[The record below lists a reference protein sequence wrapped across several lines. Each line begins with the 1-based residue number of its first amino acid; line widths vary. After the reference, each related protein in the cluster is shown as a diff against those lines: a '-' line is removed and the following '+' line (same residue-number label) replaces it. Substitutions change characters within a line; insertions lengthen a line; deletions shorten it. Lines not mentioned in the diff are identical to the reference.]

1 MLLQDFIQR
10 EVFEPKVKQ
19 RGVLVIYD
27 PQQRYKDVC
36 AALARNGRAVVDAS
50 ESSIESRAHA
60 LAALQRLGAQDG
72 ALDSLV
78 VYVPAQPPRN
88 DEEKQADPFAIYGVI
103 GATFPAGDG
112 DEYQSI
118 CLRAKPDHSTKVRQV
133 FRENPNPN
141 FDVINA
147 IGGGSSW
154 PQLQS
159 ILGAESARDLLFA
172 LLAPSDDAKKKL
184 KDTDSWVTEARELL
198 QGCIG
203 LKLVTRGKTWNSI
216 ADELWRYVLFS
227 EFVFDLPETLPEPL
241 VQVPKADQ
249 EARPVVEDLCDRLR
263 NDRRTQNVYIE
274 RAEAIES
281 ELNLRAICAEI
292 HDLGIKDTFPFEER
306 SICARAVKTLA
317 GDDMDALRKI
327 LGRQSMSVW
336 GGRGESQAQW
346 QLLQSATSLIEAC
359 DDASRALPDH
369 SQTQQSLIDFYIA
382 NLREVDRLHR
392 EFEQAVSDSLFI
404 IGESLNEVTQA
415 GRAAYVKFID
425 QVHDLFIRH
434 LEKSGWPPAGM
445 LANADVFDAIVG
457 PKLAESG
464 RRVGYILVDA
474 LRYELGVAL
483 EQQLREDGKVELQA
497 AFAQLPSV
505 TPIGMASLLP
515 GASTQLKLRRKGDG
529 FVPVLADIELKNVQN
544 RMRALSDRFGERF
557 AEMKIEEFVRTKTK
571 PAQSVELFVIRTN
584 NIDSTMETSPDAA
597 LDGIGKQLKL
607 LRVAVHKLREFGFD
621 DAVIV
626 TDHGF
631 FMNAHADV
639 GDVGIKP
646 PGNWIALHDRSL
658 LGDGQADVK
667 NIVLSASLVGIQG
680 DFAQFGCPRGLVAY
694 SANVPYFH
702 GGASLQECVVPVIS
716 IQLNAALEKKAK
728 VKTTVSI
735 SYKSSKITTRLPVLE
750 LAFGTGA
757 MFDFM
762 YSSIEVLLEASDKD
776 GKVVGEAKPG
786 GPVNPATGT
795 IGLSTSKPERVTLK
809 MDTDFEGKFT
819 VKVLDPVTMTVYG
832 KLNLETDYTV

>member
-27 PQQRYKDVC
+27 PQQRYRDVC
-36 AALARNGRAVVDAS
+36 AALARNGRSVVDAS

-72 ALDSLV
+72 VLDSLV
-78 VYVPAQPPRN
+78 VYVPARAPRN

-103 GATFPAGDG
+103 GATFPSGDG

-133 FRENPNPN
+133 FRENPNPS

-172 LLAPSDDAKKKL
+172 LLAPSEDAKKKL
-184 KDTDSWVTEARELL
+184 RDSDNWVTEAKELL

-203 LKLVTRGKTWNSI
+203 LKLITRGKTWNSI

-227 EFVFDLPETLPEPL
+227 EFVFDLPETLPEQL
-241 VQVPKADQ
+241 AQVPKADQ
-249 EARPVVEDLCDRLR
+249 EARPVIEDLCDRLR

-281 ELNLRAICAEI
+281 ELNLRAICTEI

-306 SICARAVKTLA
+306 SICARAVKALA
-317 GDDMDALRKI
+317 SDDMDALRKI
-327 LGRQSMSVW
+327 LGRQSTSVW
-336 GGRGESQAQW
+336 VGRGESQAQW
-346 QLLQSATSLIEAC
+346 QLLQAATSLIEAC
-359 DDASRALPDH
+359 DDASRALPNH
-369 SQTQQSLIDFYIA
+369 SQSQQSLIDFYIA

-392 EFEQAVSDSLFI
+392 EFEQSVSDSLFI
-404 IGESLNEVTQA
+404 IGESLNEVTHA

-445 LANADVFDAIVG
+445 LANADVFDAIVA

-529 FVPVLADIELKNVQN
+529 VVPVLADFELKNVQN
-544 RMRALSDRFGERF
+544 RMRVLSDRFGERF
-557 AEMKIEEFVRTKTK
+557 AEMKLEDFVRTKTK
-571 PAQSVELFVIRTN
+571 PSQSVELFVIRTN
-584 NIDSTMETSPDAA
+584 TIDSTMETSPDAA

-621 DAVIV
+621 DVVIV

-631 FMNAHADV
+631 FMNAHADI
-639 GDVGIKP
+639 GDVGTKP
-646 PGNWIALHDRSL
+646 PGNWLALHDRSL
-658 LGDGQADVK
+658 LGDGQADSK
-667 NIVLSASLVGIQG
+667 NLVLSASQVGIQG

-702 GGASLQECVVPVIS
+702 GGASMQECVVPVIN
-716 IQLNAALEKKAK
+716 IQLNASAGKSKS
-728 VKTTVSI
+728 KTEVVI
-735 SYKSSKITTRLPVLE
+735 VYKSSKITTRLPVLE
-750 LAFGTGA
+750 LFLGKEELLAF
-757 MFDFM
+757 MH
-762 YSSIEVLLEASDKD
+762 SSVEVLLEAVNKD
-776 GKVVGEAKPG
+776 GVVIGEAKPG

-795 IGLSTSKPERVTLK
+795 ITLSSSKSERITLK
-809 MDTDFEGKFT
+809 MNNDFEGKFT
-819 VKVLDPVTMTVYG
+819 VRVIDPVTMAIYG